1 MENLVKIAE
10 DVLTSCLAVKTGE
23 EVLIITDDS
32 RKEIGEAIYEAA
44 GNLGCEKLLMVM
56 KEREV
61 SGQEPPKAIAAAMK
75 AADVV
80 IVPTAQS
87 LTHTNARIEAAKAG
101 TRVATMPGITKEMFS
116 RGAMTADYNEVEKL
130 TAKVTEMLTRAS
142 RARIEKDGY
151 VLNIN
156 ISGRNGVPS
165 PGVYREAGKCGN
177 LPSGEAYIAP
187 LEDGSDGE
195 MIIDKYVLN
204 GSEEYTVTDTFY
216 FTLFRDE
223 ELKIPYEQFE
233 TKKLDLNDEAHGT
246 VTFEKLPYGVY
257 YLAETDADGKPVG
270 DGFDYEVKIEK
281 KQFTIS
287 ETNKKETIRIDNCI
301 TPDNPGGKHTPKTG
315 DDTLIWPYVTMMLA
329 ALVAGTGSIFG
340 KRRRKRSSK

>member
-156 ISGRNGVPS
+156 VSGRNVVRS
-165 PGVYREAGKCGN
+165 PGVYREAG
-177 LPSGEAYIAP
+177 
-187 LEDGSDGE
+187 
-195 MIIDKYVLN
+195 
-204 GSEEYTVTDTFY
+204 
-216 FTLFRDE
+216 
-223 ELKIPYEQFE
+223 
-233 TKKLDLNDEAHGT
+233 
-246 VTFEKLPYGVY
+246 
-257 YLAETDADGKPVG
+257 
-270 DGFDYEVKIEK
+270 
-281 KQFTIS
+281 
-287 ETNKKETIRIDNCI
+287 
-301 TPDNPGGKHTPKTG
+301 
-315 DDTLIWPYVTMMLA
+315 
-329 ALVAGTGSIFG
+329 
-340 KRRRKRSSK
+340 

>member
-130 TAKVTEMLTRAS
+130 TARAS

-195 MIIDKYVLN
+195 MIIDGSMVGIGKLESPLHMTISGGKLRSVTGEKSGNLDILLKNEINGTVCELGIGTNEAAILN
-204 GSEEYTVTDTFY
+204 GIILE
-216 FTLFRDE
+216 DE
-223 ELKIPYEQFE
+223 KVY
-233 TKKLDLNDEAHGT
+233 GT
-246 VTFEKLPYGVY
+246 VHIAFGTNTSFG
-257 YLAETDADGKPVG
+257 G
-270 DGFDYEVKIEK
+270 
-281 KQFTIS
+281 
-287 ETNKKETIRIDNCI
+287 TNKAECHMDGIILRPTLYL
-301 TPDNPGGKHTPKTG
+301 
-315 DDTLIWPYVTMMLA
+315 DDTKVIENGVFLI
-329 ALVAGTGSIFG
+329 
-340 KRRRKRSSK
+340 

>member
-101 TRVATMPGITKEMFS
+101 ARVATMPGITKEMFS

-165 PGVYREAGKCGN
+165 PGVYREAGK
-177 LPSGEAYIAP
+177 
-187 LEDGSDGE
+187 
-195 MIIDKYVLN
+195 
-204 GSEEYTVTDTFY
+204 
-216 FTLFRDE
+216 
-223 ELKIPYEQFE
+223 
-233 TKKLDLNDEAHGT
+233 
-246 VTFEKLPYGVY
+246 
-257 YLAETDADGKPVG
+257 
-270 DGFDYEVKIEK
+270 
-281 KQFTIS
+281 
-287 ETNKKETIRIDNCI
+287 
-301 TPDNPGGKHTPKTG
+301 
-315 DDTLIWPYVTMMLA
+315 
-329 ALVAGTGSIFG
+329 
-340 KRRRKRSSK
+340 

>member
-142 RARIEKDGY
+142 RARMEKDGC
-151 VLNIN
+151 V
-156 ISGRNGVPS
+156 
-165 PGVYREAGKCGN
+165 
-177 LPSGEAYIAP
+177 
-187 LEDGSDGE
+187 
-195 MIIDKYVLN
+195 
-204 GSEEYTVTDTFY
+204 
-216 FTLFRDE
+216 
-223 ELKIPYEQFE
+223 
-233 TKKLDLNDEAHGT
+233 
-246 VTFEKLPYGVY
+246 
-257 YLAETDADGKPVG
+257 
-270 DGFDYEVKIEK
+270 
-281 KQFTIS
+281 
-287 ETNKKETIRIDNCI
+287 
-301 TPDNPGGKHTPKTG
+301 
-315 DDTLIWPYVTMMLA
+315 
-329 ALVAGTGSIFG
+329 
-340 KRRRKRSSK
+340 

>member
-130 TAKVTEMLTRAS
+130 TAKVTEMLTRVS

-156 ISGRNGVPS
+156 ISGRNGIPS
-165 PGVYREAGKCGN
+165 PGVY
-177 LPSGEAYIAP
+177 LSLI
-187 LEDGSDGE
+187 
-195 MIIDKYVLN
+195 
-204 GSEEYTVTDTFY
+204 
-216 FTLFRDE
+216 
-223 ELKIPYEQFE
+223 
-233 TKKLDLNDEAHGT
+233 H
-246 VTFEKLPYGVY
+246 
-257 YLAETDADGKPVG
+257 
-270 DGFDYEVKIEK
+270 
-281 KQFTIS
+281 IS
-287 ETNKKETIRIDNCI
+287 EPTR
-301 TPDNPGGKHTPKTG
+301 P
-315 DDTLIWPYVTMMLA
+315 
-329 ALVAGTGSIFG
+329 
-340 KRRRKRSSK
+340 